1 MDRSLFRKS
10 LLVFVACI
18 NLAVVLFLLLVTVP
32 SLVSMASNIAVF
44 GGFALMMLVL
54 FYIFIFTFVIIHLW
68 KKF

>member
-54 FYIFIFTFVIIHLW
+54 FYIFLFTFIIVHLW